1 MDKYESELS
10 KLKERMEEFDANN
23 LRLEE
28 LKDENSI
35 LIETRSFMEK
45 QLNDYQ
51 VRLLSMQRVD
61 VDLNKY
67 KQDIDDLLTQREL
80 DKKRMCELCEKN
92 AKYELE
98 MKNLLNQNVN
108 LDEELNYYKQKFTF
122 TSAEL
127 SKQQQQ
133 ISQEQKQ
140 VNSQVNQINESNKLK
155 LYEAELKLDDLSNQV
170 RARDQD
176 LSKLKESL
184 RLKEINSDECLAK
197 VKVLSEQLSIEL
209 ENKMRYEKTLDQH
222 KLEIKDLQLK
232 LDECVIETKKLV
244 WTFLS

>member
-1 MDKYESELS
+1 
-10 KLKERMEEFDANN
+10 
-23 LRLEE
+23 
-28 LKDENSI
+28 
-35 LIETRSFMEK
+35 
-45 QLNDYQ
+45 
-51 VRLLSMQRVD
+51 MQRVD

-67 KQDIDDLLTQREL
+67 KQDIEDLLTQREL
-80 DKKRMCELCEKN
+80 DKKRLCELCEKN

-133 ISQEQKQ
+133 MSQEQKT

-155 LYEAELKLDDLSNQV
+155 LYESELKLDELTQQLKL
-170 RARDQD
+170 RDQE
-176 LSKLKESL
+176 LSRLKENL

-197 VKVLSEQLSIEL
+197 VKVLSEQLNIEL

-232 LDECVIETKKLV
+232 LDDCVIETKKLV
-244 WTFLS
+244 WFFII

>member
-10 KLKERMEEFDANN
+10 KLKERMEEFDASN

-28 LKDENSI
+28 LKDENLI

-51 VRLLSMQRVD
+51 VRLLGMQRVD

-80 DKKRMCELCEKN
+80 DKKRLCELCEKN

-133 ISQEQKQ
+133 LSLEQKTA
-140 VNSQVNQINESNKLK
+140 NSQANQQNESNKLK
-155 LYEAELKLDDLSNQV
+155 LHEAELKLNDMTQLIKLRDLE
-170 RARDQD
+170 
-176 LSKLKESL
+176 LSRLKESL
-184 RLKEINSDECLAK
+184 RLKEISSDECLAK
-197 VKVLSEQLSIEL
+197 VKVLNEQLTIEL
-209 ENKMRYEKTLDQH
+209 ENKMRYEKTLEKH
-222 KLEIKDLQLK
+222 KLEIRDLQLK
-232 LDECVIETKKLV
+232 LDDCVNETKKLV
-244 WTFLS
+244 S